1 MLAES
6 RSRKA
11 DFRFRKTCRG
21 PRHSCNG
28 VPGVQVLKKVDK
40 DPPIWKGF
48 RFEARFSVGIR
59 VGRCAMYSG
68 TMYSG
73 TLIKDLIA
81 AVERAERSA
90 REKRTTEEMEPL
102 GIFELQCPQQ
112 TERVFAGAA

>member
-1 MLAES
+1 
-6 RSRKA
+6 
-11 DFRFRKTCRG
+11 
-21 PRHSCNG
+21 
-28 VPGVQVLKKVDK
+28 
-40 DPPIWKGF
+40 
-48 RFEARFSVGIR
+48 
-59 VGRCAMYSG
+59 
-68 TMYSG
+68 MYSG